1 MPSRNRRSYRRA
13 GGIALPKHLDGRT
26 ALGRRYKALCE
37 HYAEI
42 LGDEKPREADASL
55 VRRCAAQAL
64 RLEELDIERM
74 AGKSI
79 DEDVYV
85 RLSGEL
91 RRGEATL
98 GRLNA
103 VDA

>member
-1 MPSRNRRSYRRA
+1 MPPRNRRSYRRVA
-13 GGIALPKHLDGRT
+13 GVALPKNLDGRS
-26 ALGRRYKALCE
+26 ALARRYKGLVA
-37 HYAEI
+37 HYAQI
-42 LGDEKPREADASL
+42 LGDENPGEADSSL
-55 VRRCAAQAL
+55 IRRCAAQAL

-74 AGKSI
+74 AGRPI

-98 GRLNA
+98 GRFSGET
-103 VDA
+103 